1 MVEAQV
7 LATCAIAVAHM
18 ATPVV
23 GLKAGRE
30 AFAQAFALGNLD
42 NLICVFRG
50 FPDFASAL
58 HKEDDLRL
66 QVEFVLTRAG
76 DMKLAAKIG
85 APVRSLSG
93 VAGRLSRRELEVL
106 SLIAQ
111 GLTNPQIGR
120 RLFISDVTV
129 KVHVRHIFEKLGVR
143 TRAEAAVVAAESYAA
158 TSTEAEDEPR
168 KA

>member
-1 MVEAQV
+1 
-7 LATCAIAVAHM
+7 M
-18 ATPVV
+18 ATPGA
-23 GLKAGRE
+23 GLKAARE

-42 NLICVFRG
+42 NLLCVFRG
-50 FPDFASAL
+50 FPDFASTL

-66 QVEFVLTRAG
+66 QVEFVLTRA
-76 DMKLAAKIG
+76 DDTKLAAKIG
-85 APVRSLSG
+85 APVRSPSG
-93 VAGRLSRRELEVL
+93 VTRLLSRREIEVL
-106 SLIAQ
+106 TLIGQ

-143 TRAEAAVVAAESYAA
+143 TRAEAAVLAAESSYAA
-158 TSTEAEDEPR
+158 TTTEEEDEPR